1 VPEGLQQ
8 WWEAGVYENTYVND
22 RGIWKIK
29 VLDYN
34 LTFHG
39 TYEKGWAYWDRPDMA
54 PATMTYPE
62 DPIGPDELIDA
73 PKSWPH
79 TSVVP
84 FHYPHPVTGKPWK
97 G

>member
-1 VPEGLQQ
+1 
-8 WWEAGVYENTYVND
+8 
-22 RGIWKIK
+22 
-29 VLDYN
+29 
-34 LTFHG
+34 
-39 TYEKGWAYWDRPDMA
+39 MA

-73 PKSWPH
+73 PKTWPH

-84 FHYPHPVTGKPWK
+84 FHYPHPVTGKPWR